1 MEFLLFCLLLGVLFL
16 VILCFGQIKNKRDR
30 DKRDRQKGQVFSR
43 KDLSLLSLHSSLD
56 YKYKVSRKPTAKL
69 GKPGSYPLRAE
80 AEELALL

>member
-16 VILCFGQIKNKRDR
+16 VILCFGQIKN
-30 DKRDRQKGQVFSR
+30 KRDRQKGQVFSR